1 MPAPGSFLRSL
12 NILHKAMLAG
22 QLLLAVAAFLLRY
35 LEWMPASLQEL
46 DQTLQ
51 VIALLLCAVAYFL
64 GARLFRQR
72 VEDARDGNGTAF
84 DKAVVY
90 RSAAILQWGLLEGA
104 SLFSSICFM
113 LVGNLS
119 FLFLAFAL
127 MIFFYLSGPSKM
139 KLMLL
144 LRLSEEE
151 IKMLG

>member
-35 LEWMPASLQEL
+35 LEWLPASLQEL

-72 VEDARDGNGTAF
+72 VEDARDGNGPAF